1 MFWKTHYKN
10 HKEKFVFCFWWVF
23 WFIYLFIN
31 FIGLQLLYNV
41 VLVSTVQQSE
51 LAVCVHITPLF
62 WLSFL
67 FRSPQSTESLVLYRR
82 FSFRSD
88 QISCSVMSDSLRSY
102 ESQHTRPPCPSP
114 TPGVHSDSRP
124 SSQ

>member
-1 MFWKTHYKN
+1 MCSGRHITKIVRKN
-10 HKEKFVFCFWWVF
+10 LFFGFGGF
-23 WFIYLFIN
+23 FGLFIYLFIY

-67 FRSPQSTESLVLYRR
+67 FRSPQSTE
-82 FSFRSD
+82 
-88 QISCSVMSDSLRSY
+88 
-102 ESQHTRPPCPSP
+102 
-114 TPGVHSDSRP
+114 
-124 SSQ
+124 